1 MGGEPEPHLS
11 REGIYAEEMG
21 SWHWVSAL
29 EQGKG
34 CPRAG
39 SLSVSRIRRASS
51 RSARLVLVAELKQGQ
66 ESVHVENDLGWG
78 VGEQVEGRWGT

>member
-1 MGGEPEPHLS
+1 MSE
-11 REGIYAEEMG
+11 
-21 SWHWVSAL
+21 L

-39 SLSVSRIRRASS
+39 SLSLSRIRRASS

-66 ESVHVENDLGWG
+66 ESVQAENNLGWG
-78 VGEQVEGRWGT
+78 AGDQVEGRWGT